1 MAVPAR
7 ETPRVV
13 HPEPQASESDA
24 ARIVQETES
33 PHSQRNEG
41 PSARRTVETPA
52 PAAPVAEGEA
62 AKPKSALRKKII
74 VGAGAV
80 AALAVIYFGV
90 HYLFVGRYMIT
101 TDDAYVRANNTTLG
115 AKVAGHIA
123 KIGVG
128 DNARVGAGNILF
140 QIDDGD
146 YRLAVENARAKIVT
160 QQATIERIGR
170 QGAAQESAVDQAKAQ
185 LVSAEAATKR
195 AQADFVRQEELSAK
209 GFASKATF
217 DVAQAGRDQAVAAVQ
232 AAQATLEAAQ
242 TQVDVIKA
250 QKTEAEGQL
259 QELRAALAKVIR
271 DLSFTEVRAP
281 VDGIFS
287 NRLVN
292 VGDFVQPGQRLASVV
307 PLDDVYIDA
316 NYKETQLGRL
326 KPGQRVSITVDG
338 VSGRTISGVVDS
350 LAPASGSVFTLL
362 PPDNATGNF
371 TKIVQRVPV
380 RIRVPFSVARENLLR
395 PGMSVITTINTK
407 PNPDAVDPIA
417 AR

>member
-13 HPEPQASESDA
+13 HSEPQTPESDA
-24 ARIVQETES
+24 SRVVQDVERTEA
-33 PHSQRNEG
+33 
-41 PSARRTVETPA
+41 PSARRTAEAPATAA
-52 PAAPVAEGEA
+52 PAAEGTA
-62 AKPKSALRKKII
+62 ATPKSAKRKKII
-74 VGAGAV
+74 VGVGALV
-80 AALAVIYFGV
+80 ALAVIYFGV
-90 HYLFVGRYMIT
+90 HYLFVGRYMIS

-123 KIGVG
+123 KIGVA

-146 YRLAVENARAKIVT
+146 YRLAVDNARAKIAT

-170 QGAAQESAVDQAKAQ
+170 QTAAQQSAVDQAKAQ

-195 AQADFVRQEELSAK
+195 AQADFVRQEELSVK

-217 DVAQAGRDQAVAAVQ
+217 DVSQAARDQAVAAVE
-232 AAQATLEAAQ
+232 AAKATLEAAE

-250 QKTEAEGQL
+250 QKAEAEGTL
-259 QELRAALAKVIR
+259 QELRAALAKAVR

-292 VGDFVQPGQRLASVV
+292 VGDFVQPGQRLANVV

-326 KPGQRVSITVDG
+326 KPGQPVSITVDG
-338 VSGRTISGVVDS
+338 VSGRTIMGIVDS

-371 TKIVQRVPV
+371 TKIVQRVPI

-395 PGMSVITTINTK
+395 PGMSVVTTINTK
-407 PNPDAVDPIA
+407 PNPDAADPIT

>member
-1 MAVPAR
+1 
-7 ETPRVV
+7 VV
-13 HPEPQASESDA
+13 QDIDA
-24 ARIVQETES
+24 APRSE
-33 PHSQRNEG
+33 P
-41 PSARRTVETPA
+41 PSARRAPEAPA
-52 PAAPVAEGEA
+52 PAASTAEGA
-62 AKPKSALRKKII
+62 DAKPKSGKRKKILVG
-74 VGAGAV
+74 VGALV
-80 AALAVIYFGV
+80 ALAVIYFGV
-90 HYLFVGRYMIT
+90 HYIFVGRYMIS

-128 DNARVGAGNILF
+128 DNTRVGAGNVLF

-146 YRLAVENARAKIVT
+146 YRLAVDNARAKIAT
-160 QQATIERIGR
+160 QQATIERISR
-170 QGAAQESAVDQAKAQ
+170 QEGAQQSAVDQAKAQ
-185 LVSAEAATKR
+185 LVSAEAGTKR

-217 DVAQAGRDQAVAAVQ
+217 DVSQAARDQAVAAVE
-232 AAQATLEAAQ
+232 AAKATLEAAL
-242 TQVDVIKA
+242 TQVDVIRA
-250 QKTEAEGQL
+250 QKAEAEGTL
-259 QELRAALAKVIR
+259 QELRSALAKAVR
-271 DLSFTEVRAP
+271 DLSFTEVRTP

-287 NRLVN
+287 NRMVN
-292 VGDFVQPGQRLASVV
+292 VGDYVQPGQRLANVV

-326 KPGQRVSITVDG
+326 KPGQPVSITVDG
-338 VSGRTISGVVDS
+338 VSGRTIMGIVDS

-371 TKIVQRVPV
+371 TKIVQRVPI

-407 PNPDAVDPIA
+407 PNPDAADPIA

>member
-1 MAVPAR
+1 MAAPAR

-13 HPEPQASESDA
+13 HSESHPSEGN
-24 ARIVQETES
+24 ARVAQDIEPLEQ
-33 PHSQRNEG
+33 NEG
-41 PSARRTVETPA
+41 PSARRAAEVPA
-52 PAAPVAEGEA
+52 PAAPAAESDAG
-62 AKPKSALRKKII
+62 KPKSAKRKKILVG
-74 VGAGAV
+74 VGAL
-80 AALAVIYFGV
+80 AALALIYFGV
-90 HYLFVGRYMIT
+90 HYIFVGRYMIS

-128 DNARVGAGNILF
+128 DNKRVGAGNILF

-146 YRLAVENARAKIVT
+146 YRLAVENARAKIAT

-170 QGAAQESAVDQAKAQ
+170 QEGAQQSMVDQAKAQ

-195 AQADFVRQEELSAK
+195 TQADFVRQEELSAK

-217 DVAQAGRDQAVAAVQ
+217 DVSQAARDQAVAAVE
-232 AAQATLEAAQ
+232 AAKATLEAAQ

-250 QKTEAEGQL
+250 QKVEAEGTL
-259 QELRAALAKVIR
+259 QELRAALAKAVR
-271 DLSFTEVRAP
+271 DLSFTEVRTP

-292 VGDFVQPGQRLASVV
+292 VGDFVQPGQRLANVV

-326 KPGQRVSITVDG
+326 KPGQPVSISVDG
-338 VSGRTISGVVDS
+338 VSGRTIMGIVDS

-395 PGMSVITTINTK
+395 PGMSVVTTINTK
-407 PNPDAVDPIA
+407 PNPEGIDPIA

>member
-13 HPEPQASESDA
+13 HPEPHTSESDA
-24 ARIVQETES
+24 SRVMQDVNTV
-33 PHSQRNEG
+33 PRNEG
-41 PSARRTVETPA
+41 SSARRTAEAPATAA
-52 PAAPVAEGEA
+52 PAAEGA
-62 AKPKSALRKKII
+62 AVKPKSAMRKKILVG
-74 VGAGAV
+74 VGAL

-128 DNARVGAGNILF
+128 DNMRVGAGNILF

-146 YRLAVENARAKIVT
+146 YRLAVETARAKIAT

-170 QGAAQESAVDQAKAQ
+170 QESAQQSAVDQAKAQ

-195 AQADFVRQEELSAK
+195 AQADFVRQEELSTK

-217 DVAQAGRDQAVAAVQ
+217 DVSQAARDQAVAAVE
-232 AAQATLEAAQ
+232 AAKATLEAAQ
-242 TQVDVIKA
+242 TQVGVVNA
-250 QKTEAEGQL
+250 QKAEAEGTL
-259 QELRAALAKVIR
+259 QELRAALAKAVR
-271 DLSFTEVRAP
+271 DLSFTEVRTP

-292 VGDFVQPGQRLASVV
+292 VGDFVQPGQRLANVV

-326 KPGQRVSITVDG
+326 KPGQPVSITVDG
-338 VSGRTISGVVDS
+338 VSGRTITGIVDS
-350 LAPASGSVFTLL
+350 LAPASGSIFTLL

-371 TKIVQRVPV
+371 TKIVQRVPI

-407 PNPDAVDPIA
+407 PNPDGVDPIT